1 MRKALVVLVG
11 LLSLGVSVVQAA
23 DDGWKKLPLTKD
35 GKGDPAWVHI
45 GYGGWIVDDGALRT
59 DPAPEGLGLLV
70 YKKEKLGNCQIR
82 VVFKPK
88 EARSNSGV
96 YVRIDDGVLKQVNH
110 PGAKYKRDA
119 NGKPTDET
127 MKEMQ
132 ASGERDE
139 GPWYGVH
146 HGYEV
151 QIAAGG
157 DPAHGTASIY
167 SLADS
172 AAKGAGTPDW
182 HTMIITLDGPK
193 IDVELDGQMRAV
205 LIRLRRTCARA
216 RFGTNRSGPR
226 KVTSAC
232 RRTTRRIS
240 CGSRKSVCGRC
251 RGNEIDSSASSHR
264 QV

>member
-1 MRKALVVLVG
+1 MRKALFVLIG
-11 LLSLGVSVVQAA
+11 ILSLSLAEVQAA
-23 DDGWKKLPLTKD
+23 DDGWKKLPLIKD
-35 GKGDPAWVHI
+35 GNVDPAWVHI
-45 GYGGWIVDDGALRT
+45 GYGGWMVDDGTLRT

-146 HGYEV
+146 HG
-151 QIAAGG
+151 
-157 DPAHGTASIY
+157 
-167 SLADS
+167 
-172 AAKGAGTPDW
+172 
-182 HTMIITLDGPK
+182 
-193 IDVELDGQMRAV
+193 
-205 LIRLRRTCARA
+205 
-216 RFGTNRSGPR
+216 
-226 KVTSAC
+226 
-232 RRTTRRIS
+232 
-240 CGSRKSVCGRC
+240 
-251 RGNEIDSSASSHR
+251 
-264 QV
+264 

>member
-1 MRKALVVLVG
+1 MLRMRKALFVLIG
-11 LLSLGVSVVQAA
+11 ILSLGLAEVQAA
-23 DDGWKKLPLTKD
+23 DDGWKKLPLIKD
-35 GKGDPAWVHI
+35 GKVDPSWVHV
-45 GYGGWIVDDGALRT
+45 GYGRFIVDDAGLRT

-70 YKKEKLGNCQIR
+70 YKKEKLGDCQVR

-96 YVRIDDGVLKQVNH
+96 YVRIDDGILKQVNN
-110 PGAKYKRDA
+110 PGAKFKRDEK
-119 NGKPTDET
+119 GQPSDES

-139 GPWYGVH
+139 GPWYAVH

-157 DPAHGTASIY
+157 DAAHGTASIY

-182 HTMIITLDGPK
+182 HTMIITLNGTK
-193 IDVELDGQMRAV
+193 IDVELDGQHASSFDSTQKDV
-205 LIRLRRTCARA
+205 RA
-216 RFGTNRSGPR
+216 RKIWHEPKREPKRPEKGYIGLQTHDPQDIVWF
-226 KVTSAC
+226 KE
-232 RRTTRRIS
+232 IS
-240 CGSRKSVCGRC
+240 VRPLPHK
-251 RGNEIDSSASSHR
+251 
-264 QV
+264 